1 MQETY
6 KTVQTVQN
14 IFKIQCLLTAFN
26 IFFLQIRSNLLQ
38 TFSIQSQPLGDK
50 TFNGQYFYITTG
62 PF

>member
-26 IFFLQIRSNLLQ
+26 ILQIRSNLLQ